1 VSLQSAIQSRE
12 GEFWV
17 MTIVQEKA
25 SLLDPRTIKVKNGP
39 LYIPTSGYPDHVPL
53 ELVDYHSEGRGRDD
67 GNQWGIT
74 IYVNDGVMSNRNIR
88 DWSCWGQKI
97 FLVNPIDP
105 KADVRVTYQIR
116 RDEVFILKS
125 IDLNPTVGHV
135 YPGLGYH
142 ENISSHPV
150 RIALKP
156 WNNSGDRKIIWTYAG
171 WPLYTNSDPDNYTFR
186 ERLGDAVI
194 LADVSVS
201 DTPTE
206 DVEIVDIRRE
216 GGGINPKYYYTFKE
230 HYYTI

>member
-1 VSLQSAIQSRE
+1 
-12 GEFWV
+12 
-17 MTIVQEKA
+17 
-25 SLLDPRTIKVKNGP
+25 
-39 LYIPTSGYPDHVPL
+39 
-53 ELVDYHSEGRGRDD
+53 
-67 GNQWGIT
+67 
-74 IYVNDGVMSNRNIR
+74 
-88 DWSCWGQKI
+88 
-97 FLVNPIDP
+97 VNPIDP

-116 RDEVFILKS
+116 RDEVLILKS